1 VNPTTTPPVTPAPNN
16 GNPAGRAVLPAEAQ
30 QVDTAHPARVI
41 GTGTAAS
48 CTSAAVVSAVAAGG
62 ITTFNCGADPVT
74 IVMTATAKV
83 HNDTGR
89 TVLDG
94 GGKVTLSGG
103 GARRILYM
111 NTCDSSLGRSRS
123 DCLYQTDTQLVVQ
136 NLTFVDGNSTGDMTE
151 GGGGGAIFVRGGR
164 LKVVNS
170 RFQRNRCD
178 RTGPDLGGA
187 AIRITIQYHSKPNYI
202 VNSTFGGAQGQGGSC
217 SNGGAISGLHAS
229 LAVYNSLL
237 TYNTAIGNGA
247 NPARSGTP
255 GGGSGGAI
263 YTDGDRFT
271 VGVYGSVIT
280 DNHAREGGGAILSLS
295 RLTFRRWWVLDKVV
309 IGTKSLRH
317 KVIVCGVTRT
327 IFTGRFGHG
336 VVTVVAGPNGSR
348 MRRAVAPPGQSSLG
362 APTSADHHR

>member
-1 VNPTTTPPVTPAPNN
+1 
-16 GNPAGRAVLPAEAQ
+16 
-30 QVDTAHPARVI
+30 
-41 GTGTAAS
+41 
-48 CTSAAVVSAVAAGG
+48 VVSAVAAGG

-74 IVMTATAKV
+74 IAMTATAKV
-83 HNDTGR
+83 HNNTGR

-103 GARRILYM
+103 GKRRILYM

-123 DCLYQTDTQLVVQ
+123 DCLYQTDTQLIVQ

-151 GGGGGAIFVRGGR
+151 DGGGGAILVRGGR
-164 LKVVNS
+164 LKVINS

-178 RTGPDLGGA
+178 PTGPDLGGA

-202 VNSTFGGAQGQGGSC
+202 VDSTFGGAKGQGGTC

-229 LAVYNSLL
+229 LAVYNSVL

-263 YTDGDRFT
+263 YTDGNNFT
-271 VGVYGSVIT
+271 VGIYGSLIT
-280 DNHAREGGGAILSLS
+280 DNHAREGGGAIFMVSNNRTGTLTIDSSTVGSATPATDS
-295 RLTFRRWWVLDKVV
+295 RT
-309 IGTKSLRH
+309 
-317 KVIVCGVTRT
+317 
-327 IFTGRFGHG
+327 
-336 VVTVVAGPNGSR
+336 
-348 MRRAVAPPGQSSLG
+348 APESSSLARASRRSPQASSSEAWCQRARRYNRLLPESVTHTDPCPSSIRAG
-362 APTSADHHR
+362 TVMSRNSAST